1 MPTARTLGI
10 DLSTDPKGT
19 ASCKL
24 NWSRRRVRVEG
35 VWPSEPRGAV
45 VLDELVA
52 AIAELEEGDKAG
64 IDCPFGWPLPF
75 VREVEGWAG
84 GKPWGAG
91 SERERLRY
99 RRTDLHIR
107 AAGHKPL
114 SVSSDYISST
124 AMLCARL
131 LSQLEGVDRTG
142 TSGPAAEVYPA
153 AALRGWG
160 IVSTGYK
167 DKRPAHR
174 ENAREKRAQILEA
187 LEAGLEGRLE
197 LDDELRA
204 RMLEREHDLLDAL
217 ICALVARAVQ
227 LGATTPPSDEEAADA
242 AREGWIHLPNCELAE
257 LL

>member
-1 MPTARTLGI
+1 MPITRTLGI
-10 DLSTDPKGT
+10 DLSTNPK
-19 ASCKL
+19 ASAACL
-24 NWSRRRVRVEG
+24 LRWNQRRVRVEE
-35 VWPSEPRGAV
+35 VWPPEPRGAV
-45 VLDELVA
+45 ALDQLVA
-52 AIAELEEGDKAG
+52 GICELGEGDKAG

-84 GKPWGAG
+84 GEPWGAG
-91 SERERLRY
+91 PERDRLRY

-131 LSQLEGVDRTG
+131 LSQLEGVDRAG
-142 TSGPAAEVYPA
+142 ASGPVAEVYPA

-160 IVSTGYK
+160 IFSTNYK
-167 DKRPAHR
+167 DERPARR
-174 ENAREKRAQILEA
+174 EKAREKRKQILEA
-187 LEAGLEGRLE
+187 LEAGFDGRLE

-227 LGATTPPSDEEAADA
+227 LGQTSLPSEEEAADA
-242 AREGWIHLPNCELAE
+242 AREGWIHLPDCELAE